1 MKEKV
6 ALYLFIIG
14 CLLVISALLLK
25 QYDVLSDYTLVY
37 IGVIIESVSILL
49 YTYQK
54 IKKTK

>member
-6 ALYLFIIG
+6 ALYLFILG
-14 CLLVISALLLK
+14 CLLVILGLILK

-37 IGVIIESVSILL
+37 LGVIIESVSVLL